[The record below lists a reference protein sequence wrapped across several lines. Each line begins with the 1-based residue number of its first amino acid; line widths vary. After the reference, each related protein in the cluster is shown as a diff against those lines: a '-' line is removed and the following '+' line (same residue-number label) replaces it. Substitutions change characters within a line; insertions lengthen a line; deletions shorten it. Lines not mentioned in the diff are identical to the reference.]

1 MYSVVI
7 NLLTNALK
15 FSKATDVIEVKIELS
30 QIDMNGEVDLRI
42 EVKDQGIGIAVH
54 EQELIF

>member
-15 FSKATDVIEVKIELS
+15 FSKATDVIEVKIEIS